1 MDEVGWQNAVGF
13 YLSRRLVDHGDEES
27 MMMMEAANWYALA
40 AEQGVASAWGNI
52 ADLYGSG
59 RVRPSILSSPCPP
72 LRHIEVHQM
81 GSCTCIGSLL
91 FTCHGSQ
98 I

>member
-81 GSCTCIGSLL
+81 GTA
-91 FTCHGSQ
+91 
-98 I
+98 